1 MMGLESAEHLV
12 WLDEVLDGELER
24 VSGMGMG

>member
-1 MMGLESAEHLV
+1 MMALELAEHSES
-12 WLDEVLDGELER
+12 LDEVLDGELER